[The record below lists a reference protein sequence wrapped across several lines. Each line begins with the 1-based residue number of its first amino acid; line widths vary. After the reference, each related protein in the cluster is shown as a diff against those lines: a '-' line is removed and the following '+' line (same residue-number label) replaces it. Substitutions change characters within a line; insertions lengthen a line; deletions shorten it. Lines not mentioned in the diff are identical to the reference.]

1 RWTPK
6 IVDLYNEVLEIESGL
21 NWFYDERRS
30 EYAFPLYNL
39 SYESVQDTIETKT
52 EQADDPK
59 AILFRP
65 QSRQREETSTYSESG
80 LFRFTVD
87 TANTV
92 TIDQAAREIKLFLK
106 DKDEQISGRWSI
118 DRIKKLITDSL
129 ERQGCESTFLTRENL
144 ALAKQVFGPLFRNL
158 GLPAPRMKRKPDR
171 LDEVFIQGMT
181 RQNVNESAIKDR
193 ASVFYSSDT
202 AAAFKTEQKQL
213 FEKYL
218 KDKNNYVQLK
228 ETITQYGGYEEEI
241 RFLKDNLFEIPLADF
256 KTPLN
261 MICVSHQPER
271 LFTKAIFRNISL
283 FDAVLKSP
291 DRSFY
296 QIPYAYKPG
305 ATGRTHSYR
314 EHFNP
319 DFFIK
324 LKDSN
329 IILVVEIKAD
339 GDDRQQNRA
348 KSRDGRQHF
357 GVLNDYLKQ
366 GRMGWQYYFYFL
378 TPEDYS
384 EFFQAVRENRHAN
397 WKSNLMIDLEAA

>member
-1 RWTPK
+1 
-6 IVDLYNEVLEIESGL
+6 
-21 NWFYDERRS
+21 
-30 EYAFPLYNL
+30 
-39 SYESVQDTIETKT
+39 
-52 EQADDPK
+52 
-59 AILFRP
+59 
-65 QSRQREETSTYSESG
+65 
-80 LFRFTVD
+80 
-87 TANTV
+87 
-92 TIDQAAREIKLFLK
+92 
-106 DKDEQISGRWSI
+106 
-118 DRIKKLITDSL
+118 
-129 ERQGCESTFLTRENL
+129 
-144 ALAKQVFGPLFRNL
+144 
-158 GLPAPRMKRKPDR
+158 
-171 LDEVFIQGMT
+171 MT

-193 ASVFYSSDT
+193 AGVFYSPDT
-202 AAAFKTEQKQL
+202 AAAFTTEQKQL

-218 KDKNNYVQLK
+218 KDRNNYDQLK
-228 ETITQYGGYEEEI
+228 ETVTQYGGYEEEI

-271 LFTKAIFRNISL
+271 LFAKAIFRNISL

-305 ATGRTHSYR
+305 ATGRTHSHL

-324 LKDSN
+324 LTDSKT
-329 IILVVEIKAD
+329 ILVVEIKAD

-357 GVLNDYLKQ
+357 GVLNHYLKQ
-366 GRMGWQYYFYFL
+366 GGMDWQYHFYFL